1 MIPRGSSVPIQK
13 DFKKYCILVYILI
26 FLIIFSF
33 IFFTFSHKIYC
44 DPDTAIYDDRIN
56 ISAKA
61 AVVVNYETG
70 DILWEKNSS
79 ALMYPASITKIL
91 SSMVAIE
98 NIDDM
103 EAVTKISKN
112 ASGKNHSAFRFKS
125 GDSMTL
131 LDLLKAS
138 LICSHNNAIIAL
150 AEYVSGNKENFV
162 ELMNEKAEEI
172 GAVNSFFQNVNGLD
186 NGSLYHKTT
195 AADIARIASYCMKNE
210 LFREI
215 VSTREDVIRR
225 NKEEIEII
233 NTNTLL
239 DHDYIKGI
247 KTGSTINAGFCL
259 VLYSERE
266 NLKLITVTL
275 NSASPEERD
284 RDALKLLDWAY
295 NNLEYVKIADLKQPV
310 LTVSTGGPTIT
321 GVDLYPDRDYI
332 MLININSDVVNV
344 ENKVK
349 TNIALP
355 VKENEIMGT
364 MEVIVN
370 DRKIEEIDLIARE
383 SVSDAFIYEEL
394 STKKE
399 VKTIYILIFLLVF
412 YFLTFTIIIVRNLL
426 LKRNI

>member
-1 MIPRGSSVPIQK
+1 MMVSRSSVSIQK
-13 DFKKYCILVYILI
+13 SSKTYCIFAYLLT

-33 IFFTFSHKIYC
+33 FFFTSPDVLLC
-44 DPDTAIYDDRIN
+44 DTETAVYDDRID
-56 ISAKA
+56 ISADA
-61 AVVVNYETG
+61 AIVVNYETG

-79 ALMYPASITKIL
+79 ILMYPASITKIL
-91 SSMVAIE
+91 SSIVAIE

-112 ASGKNHSAFRFKS
+112 ASGKNHSVFRFKS

-131 LDLLKAS
+131 LDLLKAT

-150 AEYVSGNKENFV
+150 AEYVSG
-162 ELMNEKAEEI
+162 
-172 GAVNSFFQNVNGLD
+172 
-186 NGSLYHKTT
+186 
-195 AADIARIASYCMKNE
+195 
-210 LFREI
+210 
-215 VSTREDVIRR
+215 

-259 VLYSERE
+259 VIYSEKE
-266 NLKLITVTL
+266 NLKLITVTM

-295 NNLEYVKIADLKQPV
+295 NNLDSVKIADLKQPV
-310 LTVSTGGPTIT
+310 LTVSTGGPTIA

-332 MLININSDVVNV
+332 RLININSDVVDI
-344 ENKVK
+344 ENRVK
-349 TNIALP
+349 NDIALP
-355 VKENEIMGT
+355 VKENDVMGT

-370 DRKIEEIDLIARE
+370 DKKIEEIDLIARE
-383 SVSDAFIYEEL
+383 DISNASIYEEL

-426 LKRNI
+426 LKRHV

>member
-1 MIPRGSSVPIQK
+1 MIFRGSSVPIQK
-13 DFKKYCILVYILI
+13 SSKIYFIFACLLT

-33 IFFTFSHKIYC
+33 FFFASPDEIFS
-44 DPDTAIYDDRIN
+44 DPETAVYDDRIN
-56 ISAKA
+56 ISAKS

-91 SSMVAIE
+91 SSIVAIE

-112 ASGKNHSAFRFKS
+112 ASGRNHSAFRFKS
-125 GDSMTL
+125 GDRMTL

-150 AEYVSGNKENFV
+150 AEYVTGNAEDFV
-162 ELMNEKAEEI
+162 DLMNMKAEEI

-186 NGSLYHKTT
+186 DNSPDHKTT
-195 AADIARIASYCMKNE
+195 AADIAKIASYCMKNE

-215 VSTREDVIRR
+215 VDTREDVIRR
-225 NKEEIEII
+225 NNEEIGII

-239 DHDYIKGI
+239 DHYYIKGI
-247 KTGSTINAGFCL
+247 KTGYTTNAGFCL
-259 VLYSERE
+259 VIYSEKE

-275 NSASPEERD
+275 DSASPEEKD

-295 NNLEYVKIADLKQPV
+295 DNLEYVKIVDLGQPV
-310 LTVSTGGPTIT
+310 LTVNTGERTIT
-321 GVDLYPDRDYI
+321 DIDLYPDRDYI
-332 MLININSDVVNV
+332 KLVNVNSDIIDV

-349 TNIALP
+349 TDIALP
-355 VKENEIMGT
+355 VKKNEVMGT
-364 MEVIVN
+364 MEVIFN
-370 DRKIEEIDLIARE
+370 DRKIEEIDLVARE
-383 SVSDAFIYEEL
+383 NVSNAFIYEEL
-394 STKKE
+394 STKRE

-412 YFLTFTIIIVRNLL
+412 YFLIFTIIIVRNLL

>member
-1 MIPRGSSVPIQK
+1 MMVSGSSVSIQK
-13 DFKKYCILVYILI
+13 SSKTYCIFAYLLT

-33 IFFTFSHKIYC
+33 FFFTSPDVILC
-44 DPDTAIYDDRIN
+44 DTENAVYDDRIN
-56 ISAKA
+56 ISAEA
-61 AVVVNYETG
+61 AIVVNYETG

-79 ALMYPASITKIL
+79 ELMYPASITKIL
-91 SSMVAIE
+91 SSIVAIE
-98 NIDDM
+98 NIDDVG
-103 EAVTKISKN
+103 AVAKISKN
-112 ASGKNHSAFRFKS
+112 ASGKNHSVFRFKS

-131 LDLLKAS
+131 LDLLKAT

-150 AEYVSGNKENFV
+150 AEYVSGNTEDFV
-162 ELMNEKAEEI
+162 ELMNEKSEEI

-195 AADIARIASYCMKNE
+195 AADIAKIASYCMKNE

-259 VLYSERE
+259 VLYSEKE
-266 NLKLITVTL
+266 NLKLITVTM
-275 NSASPEERD
+275 NSSSPEERD

-310 LTVSTGGPTIT
+310 LTVSTGGPTIA

-332 MLININSDVVNV
+332 RLININSDVVDI

-349 TNIALP
+349 NDIVLP
-355 VKENEIMGT
+355 VKENDVMGT

-370 DRKIEEIDLIARE
+370 NKKIEEIDLIARE
-383 SVSDAFIYEEL
+383 DISNASIYEEL

-426 LKRNI
+426 LKRHV